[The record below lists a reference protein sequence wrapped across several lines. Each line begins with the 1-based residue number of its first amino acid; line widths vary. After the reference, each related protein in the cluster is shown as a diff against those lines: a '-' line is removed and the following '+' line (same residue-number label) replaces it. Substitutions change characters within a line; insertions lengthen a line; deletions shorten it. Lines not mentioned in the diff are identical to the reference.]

1 MNHLD
6 TLIIGAGMAGLTA
19 ARLLTRRSQSIT
31 LVDKGRGVGG
41 RVATRRWGEA
51 RADHGAA
58 SFCLKGDAKALWDDV
73 CKGLS
78 LQEAPQDL
86 DAEAWTCTAG
96 MSALAKAMAQDLPV
110 QLQQTIEA
118 VERKDGLWISRS
130 KEGQSWRSRKVV
142 ITSPL
147 WQTAEFL
154 KTTHPELGLEI
165 QDLARLVEYEPQWT
179 LIIKLAS
186 HSQSL
191 GAIYQNHPHHE
202 IASLYDQGRKG
213 LPHAEGLWVL
223 HASQAFSQANVEADS
238 SFVIDQMMS
247 ALRSLGWKLEGSE
260 IQAHRW
266 RYARVKKPLGRSFV
280 TFATAPGLF
289 LAGDFCL
296 GSQVDRAAESGWAAA
311 NAMNGTSL

>member
-1 MNHLD
+1 MNPHD

-19 ARLLTRRSQSIT
+19 ARLLTNRSQS
-31 LVDKGRGVGG
+31 LAVVDKGRGVGG

-58 SFCLKGDAKALWDDV
+58 CFRLKGDAQALWKDV
-73 CKGLS
+73 IKGLS
-78 LQEAPQDL
+78 LQAAPHDL
-86 DAEAWTCTAG
+86 DADAWTCTAG

-110 QLQQTIEA
+110 ELQQT
-118 VERKDGLWISRS
+118 VETVESKDGVWISRS
-130 KEGQSWRSRKVV
+130 KEGQSWTSRKIL

-147 WQTAEFL
+147 WQSADFFKER
-154 KTTHPELGLEI
+154 HPDLRNQI
-165 QDLARLVEYEPQWT
+165 QDLARLVTYEPQWT
-179 LIIKLAS
+179 LMIRLPS
-186 HSQSL
+186 PSQSS
-191 GAIYQNHPHHE
+191 GAAYQNHPHPE

-213 LPHAEGLWVL
+213 LPEATGLWVL

-247 ALRSLGWKLEGSE
+247 ALRSLGWKLEGAE

-266 RYARVKKPLGRSFV
+266 RYASVKKPLGQSFV
-280 TFATAPGLF
+280 TLKNAPGLC

-296 GSQVDRAAESGWAAA
+296 GSKVEHAAESGWAAA
-311 NAMNGTSL
+311 NSLGAL